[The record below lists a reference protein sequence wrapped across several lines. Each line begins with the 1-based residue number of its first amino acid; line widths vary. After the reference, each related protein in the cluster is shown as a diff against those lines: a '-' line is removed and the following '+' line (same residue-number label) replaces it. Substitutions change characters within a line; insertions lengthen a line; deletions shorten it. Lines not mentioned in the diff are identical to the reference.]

1 QVNLVVGDVFKI
13 KHVFIEI
20 VTEALEV
27 VKWFNNHSRAL
38 SMLRAVQLSKHGKI
52 LALILPV
59 LTRWTSHYL
68 AVTRLIETELAFKQ
82 LLLDAGETLEPLVEC
97 AGGRADAKRKARE
110 TLGILQRPNFWPQ
123 SKV

>member
-1 QVNLVVGDVFKI
+1 MFKI

-20 VTEALEV
+20 ATEALEV

-38 SMLRAVQLSKHGKI
+38 SMLRAVQLSKHGKV

-68 AVTRLIETELAFKQ
+68 AVTRLIETEVAFKQ
-82 LLLDAGETLEPLVEC
+82 LLLDAGETLEPLIMC
-97 AGGRADAKRKARE
+97 AGTRADAKRKARDIMS
-110 TLGILQRPNFWPQ
+110 ILQRPNFWPQ
-123 SKV
+123 LKM